1 MTEAAKILVADDNAM
16 NVKMLAQL
24 LVSNGYS
31 VVTAAGGKEALAK
44 VASEQPDMILL
55 DIMMPDLDG
64 YQVCREIRANPATEV
79 LPIVLV
85 TALDPAKERIKGLEA
100 GADDFLSKPIDQG
113 ELLARVRSQLRVKK
127 YHDMLQ
133 RKTREVAE
141 LNRSLESRV
150 AEQVAE
156 IERMSKLKRFF
167 SSQLAEL
174 IVAGAM
180 DDPMK
185 SHRREITCMFLD
197 LRGFTTFSDTTE
209 PEEVMSVLRSYHAE
223 MGRLIIEYGGTLEH
237 FAGDGMMIFF
247 NDPTPIPEPT
257 LQALRMA
264 LAMHQ
269 RFTQLLAGWSKLGY
283 ELGLGIG
290 IAQGYATL
298 GTVGFEGRLE
308 YGAIGNV
315 VNLAARLCG
324 EAKPGQILLNQKTYA
339 RVENAIDA
347 QSIGE
352 LRLKGFA
359 QPVPAY
365 NVSRLK
371 S

>member
-1 MTEAAKILVADDNAM
+1 MSAPATILVVDDNPM
-16 NVKMLAQL
+16 NVKILEQIL
-24 LVSNGYS
+24 TSKGYN

-44 VASEQPDMILL
+44 VATEPPDMVLL
-55 DIMMPDLDG
+55 DIMMPDIDG
-64 YQVCREIRANPATEV
+64 YQVCREIRANPATEA

-85 TALDPAKERIKGLEA
+85 TALDAGKERVKGLEA
-100 GADDFLSKPIDQG
+100 GADDFLSKPIDQA
-113 ELLARVRSQLRVKK
+113 ELLARVRSQLRVKQ
-127 YHDMLQ
+127 YHDLLQ
-133 RKTREVAE
+133 GKAREVAE
-141 LNRSLESRV
+141 LNKSLEARV

-167 SSQLAEL
+167 SAQLAEM
-174 IVAGAM
+174 IVAGDM
-180 DDPMK
+180 DDPMQ
-185 SHRREITCMFLD
+185 SHRCEITCVFLD
-197 LRGFTTFSDTTE
+197 LRGFTTFSDSTE

-223 MGRLIIEYGGTLEH
+223 MGRLILEYGGTLEH

-257 LQALRMA
+257 LQALRMTI
-264 LAMHQ
+264 AMQ
-269 RFTQLLAGWSKLGY
+269 FRFTELLSAWRKLGY

-315 VNLAARLCG
+315 VNLAARLCS

-339 RVENAIDA
+339 RVEEAIEA
-347 QSIGE
+347 ESIGE

-359 QPVPAY
+359 QPVAGY
-365 NVSRLK
+365 NVTSLK
-371 S
+371 N